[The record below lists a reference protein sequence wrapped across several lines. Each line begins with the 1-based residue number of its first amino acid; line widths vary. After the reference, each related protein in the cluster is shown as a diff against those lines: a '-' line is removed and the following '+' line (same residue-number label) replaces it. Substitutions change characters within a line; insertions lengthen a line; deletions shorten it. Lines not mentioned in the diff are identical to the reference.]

1 MSSFQQGLVNAT
13 NGNKYVHVVNGK
25 DRLISAHGIKSV
37 HLGNKIMIPFDP
49 LNPASV
55 ELFDTLK
62 KIDKIKEDELMMER
76 SKETQT
82 D

>member
-1 MSSFQQGLVNAT
+1 MNSFQQGLVNAT

-25 DRLISAHGIKSV
+25 DRLIGVHGIKSV
-37 HLGNKIMIPFDP
+37 HLNRGIMIPFDP

-62 KIDKIKEDELMMER
+62 KIDKINEEVLML
-76 SKETQT
+76 KNINYFI
-82 D
+82 